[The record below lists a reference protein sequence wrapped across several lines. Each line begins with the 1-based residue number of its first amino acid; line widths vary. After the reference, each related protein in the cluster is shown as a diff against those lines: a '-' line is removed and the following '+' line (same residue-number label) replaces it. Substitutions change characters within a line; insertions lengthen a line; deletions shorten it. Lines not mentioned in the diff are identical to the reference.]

1 MKLSVRG
8 LTKRFASLTVL
19 DNVNIELGEQERRAV
34 IGPNG
39 AGKTTLFN
47 LLSGQLSPT
56 SGSIALGGQSLTDLP
71 TYQRTRLGLARTF
84 QRNNLFRG
92 LSVFENVRLSV
103 QAHSNSA
110 WDIFGRITRHTS
122 VLDKADEIMVR
133 INLASL
139 ARRRADE
146 LSYGDQRRVEIA
158 IALASSPHV
167 LLVDEPT
174 AGMST
179 AETVAIV
186 DLLGGLER
194 SISLLIVE
202 HDMEVVS
209 ALTDRVTVLQNGCLL
224 ADGTWD
230 EIRSN
235 QLVQES
241 YLRRKGGYSHA

>member
-1 MKLSVRG
+1 MNLSVRG
-8 LTKRFASLTVL
+8 LTKRFSSLTVL
-19 DNVNIELGEQERRAV
+19 DNINIELGEQERRAV

-47 LLSGQLSPT
+47 LLGGQLPPT
-56 SGSIALGGQSLTDLP
+56 SGSIALGGRNLTDLP
-71 TYQRTRLGLARTF
+71 AYQRSRLGLARTF
-84 QRNNLFRG
+84 QRNNLFAG
-92 LSVFENVRLSV
+92 LTVFENVRLSA
-103 QAHSNSA
+103 QARSNSA
-110 WDIFGRITRHTS
+110 WDIFGQITQHAS
-122 VLDKADEIMVR
+122 VLDKAEEILIRLSLVE
-133 INLASL
+133 L

-158 IALASSPHV
+158 IALATDPQV

-194 SISLLIVE
+194 SVSILIVE
-202 HDMEVVS
+202 HDMAVVS
-209 ALTDRVTVLQNGCLL
+209 ALTDRVTVLQNGRLL

-241 YLRRKGGYSHA
+241 YLRRKGRSRRA